1 MINFDLCI
9 NTVDL
14 RFQIYFSVDRIQS
27 ILSVLKISIP
37 KEKIKKNTIRCLVDQ
52 SIHD

>member
-14 RFQIYFSVDRIQS
+14 RFQIYFSVNRIQQFNLFVNFNS
-27 ILSVLKISIP
+27 
-37 KEKIKKNTIRCLVDQ
+37 KKDNQNHLLLLVDQ
-52 SIHD
+52 SS